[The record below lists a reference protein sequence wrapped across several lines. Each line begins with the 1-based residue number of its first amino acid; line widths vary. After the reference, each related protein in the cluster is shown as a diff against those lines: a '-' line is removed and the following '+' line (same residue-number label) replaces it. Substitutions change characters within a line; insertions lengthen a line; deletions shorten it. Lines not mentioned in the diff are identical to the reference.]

1 MAMTPQ
7 DFLALDCGIPKEILN
22 FYGLAQ
28 FPLVGQ
34 ALVMAYN
41 IPALSASDPSLVR
54 DSCPRELRRKVC
66 AAGG

>member
-1 MAMTPQ
+1 VSHRGGQ
-7 DFLALDCGIPKEILN
+7 DFLALDAGVPPELIS

-41 IPALSASDPSLVR
+41 ISTLGPNDPALVR
-54 DSCPRELRRKVC
+54 
-66 AAGG
+66 

>member
-1 MAMTPQ
+1 MCPVLGGQ
-7 DFLALDCGIPKEILN
+7 DFLALDAGVPPELIS

-41 IPALSASDPSLVR
+41 ISTLGPNDPALVR
-54 DSCPRELRRKVC
+54 WPCQALPFL
-66 AAGG
+66 